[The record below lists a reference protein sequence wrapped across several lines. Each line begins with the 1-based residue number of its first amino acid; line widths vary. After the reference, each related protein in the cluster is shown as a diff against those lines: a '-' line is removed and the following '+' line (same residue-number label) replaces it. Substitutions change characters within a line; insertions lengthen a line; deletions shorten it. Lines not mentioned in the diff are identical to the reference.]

1 VKALL
6 DSSVYIRGWHDPDF
20 FESYASLV
28 APIRPQTFAST
39 VVIGEC
45 WAGARDRIGRRLVQ
59 MVFNPFEAA
68 GRIVT
73 PARRDWKEAGKL
85 LAIILEKRPALRNKL
100 GALWHDVMIVFS
112 ALRIGAT
119 LYTLNGKDFELIR
132 EYKQLSMYLL

>member
-1 VKALL
+1 MKALL

-132 EYKQLSMYLL
+132 EYKQFSMYLL